1 MDGLAPTPPILIRK
15 SLPRAVPL
23 SEFYSPPLIVLLRL
37 EIARRHTNQTQIS
50 KRFEF
55 PRVRLDLKKFLQLST
70 LPGGKGLV
78 TRFATININIKKHNS
93 EN

>member
-1 MDGLAPTPPILIRK
+1 MDGKTPVPPILIRK

-23 SEFYSPPLIVLLRL
+23 SEFYSPPLFVLLRI
-37 EIARRHTNQTQIS
+37 EIAKRYSNQRQIFT
-50 KRFEF
+50 RFEV
-55 PRVRLDLKKFLQLST
+55 PHLKLDLKKFLQLSNS
-70 LPGGKGLV
+70 PGGKALV